1 MDGYVVARGA
11 RIGTHR
17 TRTCFQQ
24 RYATGVD
31 RFDDHIFD
39 ARLLHHPLVRL
50 VQAASSR
57 SIIQALILIVAVVI
71 VLVNISIRT
80 LECQLGVP
88 FSTNVLTGECV
99 VSGCG
104 PPRVWYH
111 TSGCALSDEQRMKLL
126 EREGWLDRPRESCM
140 QRCETSP
147 QLFCDPW
154 LLRHEFHLPDL
165 TCSDLVDC
173 DIECPDM
180 R

>member
-1 MDGYVVARGA
+1 MSWPAVLVSVLLGFALA
-11 RIGTHR
+11 
-17 TRTCFQQ
+17 FNS
-24 RYATGVD
+24 ATVPVLIVSTI
-31 RFDDHIFD
+31 IFSTLVFFIIRSF
-39 ARLLHHPLVRL
+39 ASFKQHP
-50 VQAASSR
+50 SR
-57 SIIQALILIVAVVI
+57 SIIQALILIVAVLI
-71 VLVNISIRT
+71 VLANISIRT
-80 LECQLGVP
+80 MDCPLGVP

-99 VSGCG
+99 VSRCG

-111 TSGCALSDEQRMKLL
+111 TSGCALSDEQRMELL

-173 DIECPDM
+173 EIECPDM